1 MSADDPPYCY
11 TAYGLVICSDIPI
24 PNLLAVPY
32 TGATQSDLTIV
43 SGKVAA
49 IADDDALG
57 LNWSGSPARLTFE
70 WPDCVRG
77 RAEAGYRLVYERLGD
92 ADERQIV
99 SAILGT
105 GLAAILMQ
113 RKVLPI
119 HAASVKTSRGALLI
133 MGRSGAGKSTLL
145 TGLLELGLSMMADDV
160 TGLRIGPNGIPTAL
174 PAFPATRLWRDSAV
188 RAGHDPV
195 DLPPVKT
202 GIEKFYVKVGRFHN
216 QPEPIAAL
224 CWLNPTNRTEP
235 LIEPIKWAVRSPTLH
250 RFVYRKLFLRSLG
263 LQSFV
268 FECAVKTANAIPM
281 MRLDRPA
288 KEIEPRALATYLLH
302 EAGL

>member
-11 TAYGLVICSDIPI
+11 TIYGLVISSDLPI
-24 PNLLAVPY
+24 PNLIAVPY
-32 TGATQSDLTIV
+32 MGATQTDLTIV

-49 IADDDALG
+49 IAEDDGLG

-70 WPDCVRG
+70 LPDCVRG

-92 ADERQIV
+92 EDDRQVV
-99 SAILGT
+99 STILGT

-113 RKVLPI
+113 RKILPI

-133 MGRSGAGKSTLL
+133 MGKSGAGKSTLL
-145 TGLLELGLSMMADDV
+145 TGLLELGFSMMADDV
-160 TGLRIGPNGIPTAL
+160 TGLRIGPSGFPTAL

-188 RAGHDPV
+188 RAGHDPA

-202 GIEKFYVKVGRFHN
+202 GIEKFYVRVGRFHD

-235 LIEPIKWAVRSPTLH
+235 LIEPIEWALRSPTLH
-250 RFVYRKLFLRSLG
+250 RFVFRKLFLRPLG
-263 LQSFV
+263 LQPFV
-268 FECAVKTANAIPM
+268 FDCAVKTARAVPM

-288 KEIEPRALATYLLH
+288 TEIEPSVLAKHLLE